1 MTPAFFGRAAARIG
15 SALADTLWPRGC
27 GACGERL
34 DPGPPPPCGLCAD
47 CAASLAPLGTGP
59 ACRRCA
65 APLDAERSRC
75 PDCRHLPPPLR
86 AVRAAFRYEGA
97 LVDAVLRLKHQGRT
111 DAAGPLGAAL
121 APLLHERVR
130 ELLREPGPVP
140 LLLPVPLHA
149 RRLAERGY
157 NQATL
162 LATAA
167 RAALP
172 RDHRPA
178 LDLSLLVRTR
188 EGLAGR
194 TQSARARRQ
203 SAQQAF
209 VVPARAA
216 PRLAGRRVVLVDDV
230 VTTGATVAACAEALH
245 AAGAAE
251 VYAVALLRARLGP

>member
-1 MTPAFFGRAAARIG
+1 MTPALFVRAASRLGAAI
-15 SALADTLWPRGC
+15 ADTLWPRSC

-47 CAASLAPLGTGP
+47 CAASLAPLRTGP
-59 ACRRCA
+59 VCRRCA
-65 APLDAERSRC
+65 APLEPAGQRC
-75 PDCRHLPPPLR
+75 PDCRHLPPALR
-86 AVRAAFRYEGA
+86 GVRAAFRYEGA
-97 LVDAVLRLKHQGRT
+97 LVDAVLRLKHKGRT

-121 APLLHERVR
+121 APLVR
-130 ELLREPGPVP
+130 ELQQGGEPAP
-140 LLLPVPLHA
+140 LLVPVPLHA

-162 LATAA
+162 LAAAA

-172 RDHRPA
+172 KDLRPA

-194 TQSARARRQ
+194 TGSARARRQ

-209 VVPARAA
+209 TVPPRAA
-216 PRLAGRRVVLVDDV
+216 PRLAGRRVLLLDDV
-230 VTTGATVAACAEALH
+230 VTTGATVAACAEALD